1 MANHPVFGN
10 VTNIS
15 RNFVEKNDAKRRNRN
30 PRLKVAQGTNLVT
43 QGNLPDDKT
52 ERVDGAENVVSV
64 NPNLKCPL
72 CEVNH
77 WLPVAICLK
86 ESLMKKDTSLCAKRV
101 YVTIVFNQVTWL
113 VLAQSRV
120 SVKFLTAS

>member
-10 VTNIS
+10 ITNIS
-15 RNFVEKNDAKRRNRN
+15 RNFVEKKDAKRRNRN
-30 PRLKVAQGTNLVT
+30 QRLKVFQGTNLAT

-52 ERVDGAENVVSV
+52 ERVDDAENVISV

-77 WLPVAICLK
+77 WLLVAICLK
-86 ESLMKKDTSLCAKRV
+86 ESLTKKDTSLCAKRV